1 MWTRIFETSGLTR
14 ENVASRLQAGSERL
28 IGILPG
34 RMAADPAWLT
44 AGAATGALGCVA
56 TATLIASGAIAGL
69 PLWAGLGAALAA
81 AVSGAVANMGAIP
94 PDTPGL
100 EDAVRAAALLS
111 LVLDAEGHNE
121 MAITRMVDDTISDE
135 TPQLRSEDQISDW
148 LDNVH
153 LRYRDSERR
162 EAGR

>member
-28 IGILPG
+28 IGILSG

-44 AGAATGALGCVA
+44 A
-56 TATLIASGAIAGL
+56 
-69 PLWAGLGAALAA
+69 
-81 AVSGAVANMGAIP
+81 GAVANMGAIP

-135 TPQLRSEDQISDW
+135 APQLRSEDQISDW